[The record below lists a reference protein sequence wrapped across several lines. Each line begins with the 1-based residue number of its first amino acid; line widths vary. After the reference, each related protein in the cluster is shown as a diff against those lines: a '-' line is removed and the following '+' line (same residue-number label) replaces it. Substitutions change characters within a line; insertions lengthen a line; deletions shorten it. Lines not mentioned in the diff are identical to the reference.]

1 MSTAYFTPTNT
12 QIKAFKNSETSSP
25 SSSQLIMSLASILI
39 ATSSLSS
46 PSTFTPKPEIPT
58 QIEQSATGMYSFN
71 TSQKSES
78 LIFRNPESIDD
89 TISMN
94 NETLEVEDLAE
105 KITQAQLEEV
115 KAHFDTK
122 LSSTKTEVLSETAKM
137 IEAAKN
143 EIIHVF
149 NEKDAE
155 KKDKKYFWLSNFV
168 LPLIVAIGAVGTTI
182 WATIHFQLF

>member
-12 QIKAFKNSETSSP
+12 QSKTFENSETSSP

-46 PSTFTPKPEIPT
+46 PSIFTPKPEIQT
-58 QIEQSATGMYSFN
+58 QVEQSATGMYSFN
-71 TSQKSES
+71 ASQKSES

-105 KITQAQLEEV
+105 KITQA
-115 KAHFDTK
+115 
-122 LSSTKTEVLSETAKM
+122 
-137 IEAAKN
+137 
-143 EIIHVF
+143 
-149 NEKDAE
+149 
-155 KKDKKYFWLSNFV
+155 
-168 LPLIVAIGAVGTTI
+168 
-182 WATIHFQLF
+182 

>member
-12 QIKAFKNSETSSP
+12 QSKTFENSETSSP

-46 PSTFTPKPEIPT
+46 PSIFTPKPEIQT
-58 QIEQSATGMYSFN
+58 QVEQSATGMYSFN
-71 TSQKSES
+71 ASQKSES

-122 LSSTKTEVLSETAKM
+122 LSATKTEVISEVAQMIKDAKD
-137 IEAAKN
+137 
-143 EIIHVF
+143 EIIQS
-149 NEKDAE
+149 NNDS
-155 KKDKKYFWLSNFV
+155 KDKKNSTIKFV
-168 LPLIVAIGAVGTTI
+168 VGSIIVPLLVVLITI
-182 WATIHFQLF
+182 WATLELQPIS